1 MSMRHCLTT
10 WAALAAVFAP
20 LPLAAQNERGYFR
33 LPSIHGQTIVFTAEG
48 DLWKGTIEGGFAQRL
63 TTHPATESH
72 AAISPDGKTLA
83 FSAQYEGATEV
94 YTMPIDGGVPVR
106 RTFGGEP
113 AWVCGWTRAGRV
125 LYATERHSTL
135 PSRQVA
141 EFDLATGTRSLLPLA
156 QASEGVF
163 GGDDGRA
170 FFFTRLPFQGSSTKR
185 YRGGTAQN
193 LWRFQPGDEEAVPL
207 TADYPGTSKQPMW
220 WKGRV
225 YFLNDQDG
233 IMNLWSMLPDGT
245 DRQQLTRHPA
255 WDIKSASLSE
265 GRIVYAIGADLRL
278 YDIASGE
285 DKPLKFILPSDYDQ
299 QRDRWVK
306 NPFEYVT
313 SVHVSTNGDR
323 VALTARGQ
331 VFVAPVQQGRF
342 VEVTRNPSVRYR
354 NARFLSGEHLIALG
368 DQTGELE
375 FAKLPANGV
384 GAPQQITDTG
394 KVFRFDGIP
403 SPSGKWIAYYDK
415 DYQLLL
421 WNIAERKETLVATS
435 DVGTIDELAW
445 SPDGEWLAYVRPADN
460 TFNQIFLYRPSSG
473 DRIELTSDRTDSYSP
488 AWSPDGKWLYFL
500 SDREIRSLVSH
511 PWGPRQ
517 PEPHFDQITRVY
529 QVALKKG
536 QRSPFRPRDEL
547 QKDDKKEEK
556 KDEKKDPKKDEAK
569 PADKKDENKSA
580 VTVEIDRDGLAH
592 RLEELPVPAGNYR
605 NLAATAKNLYWTKR
619 DTSFEG
625 RTDLQQF
632 EIKND
637 NPKPKTVVE
646 GIRGFELS
654 ADGKKMLIGKGDA
667 IYVQDADAGKLDE
680 EKRVRLDGWTF
691 AINPRDEWRQMFV
704 ESWRL
709 MRDYFYDRKMHGV
722 DWKAALDK
730 YLPLVDRVTDRAEL
744 SDLMG
749 DMVGELSA
757 LHIFVR
763 NGDMR
768 EAPDRIQIA
777 SLGAELVRD
786 EAAAGWRIRHI
797 HRTDP
802 DYPDDIS
809 PLLKPGV
816 ELEEGD
822 VLLAFNGVS
831 LFSVARPEM
840 LLRNQAGRQVLVQ
853 YQRGEEKKEAIVVPI
868 GSGQAA
874 NLRYSEWE
882 YTRRK
887 RVEELSNNQIGYVH
901 LRAMGG
907 ANIAEWAREFYP
919 VFQRQGLIID
929 VRHNR
934 GGNIDSWIL
943 GKLLRKAW
951 FYWQGRAGKPYWNMQ
966 YAFRGH
972 LVVLC
977 NEHTASDGEAF
988 SEGFRRLGL
997 GKVIGTRTWGG
1008 EIWLSFSNFL
1018 VDGGIA
1024 SAAETGVYG
1033 PEGSWLIEG
1042 HGVEPDL
1049 VVDNLPHETFLG
1061 KDRQLEAAV
1070 AHLQELIETD
1080 PRPVPPVPDFPN
1092 KSHKIISATEKD
1104 AEAVAGR

>member
-1 MSMRHCLTT
+1 MSL
-10 WAALAAVFAP
+10 LFNLKVSIAAVAMTIAGA
-20 LPLAAQNERGYFR
+20 LQLAAQTERGYFR
-33 LPSIHGQTIVFTAEG
+33 HPALHGETIVFTAEG
-48 DLWKGTIEGGFAQRL
+48 DLWKGTIQGGIAQRL
-63 TTHPATESH
+63 TTHPATESR
-72 AAISPDGKTLA
+72 AAISPDGKTIA

-94 YTMPIDGGVPVR
+94 YTMPMDGGVPVR
-106 RTFGGEP
+106 RTYGSES
-113 AWVCGWTRAGRV
+113 AQVCGWTRDGKV
-125 LYATERHSTL
+125 LYASQRHSTL
-135 PSRQVA
+135 PNAQVA
-141 EFDLATGTRSLLPLA
+141 ELDLVTGTRALVPLA
-156 QASEGVF
+156 QASEGIY
-163 GGDDGRA
+163 GEDGRT

-193 LWRFQPGDEEAVPL
+193 LWRFRAGDEEATPL
-207 TADYPGTSKQPMW
+207 TTDYPGTSKQPMW

-245 DRQQLTRHPA
+245 DRQQHTRHPA
-255 WDIKSASLSE
+255 WDIKTASLSE
-265 GRIVYAIGADLRL
+265 GRIVYSIGADLRL
-278 YDIASGE
+278 YEIATGE
-285 DKPLKFILPSDYDQ
+285 DKALKFVLPSDYDQ

-306 NPFEYVT
+306 NPVEYLT
-313 SVHVSTNGDR
+313 SAHVSTNGDR
-323 VALTARGQ
+323 VVLTARGQ

-354 NARFLSGEHLIALG
+354 NARFLTGEHLMALS
-368 DQTGELE
+368 DQSGELE

-384 GAPQQITDTG
+384 GVPERMTDTG
-394 KVFRFDGIP
+394 TVFRYDGVP
-403 SPSGKWIAYYDK
+403 SPNGKWIAYNDK
-415 DYQLLL
+415 DYRLLI
-421 WNIAERKETLVATS
+421 WNLADRKETLVATS
-435 DVGTIDELAW
+435 DMGTPEGMAW
-445 SPDGEWLAYVRPADN
+445 SPDGEWLAYVRPAGN
-460 TFNQIFLYRPSSG
+460 MYNQIFLYQPSTATT
-473 DRIELTSDRTDSYSP
+473 IELTTDRTDSYSP

-500 SDREIRSLVSH
+500 SDREIRSLVPH

-517 PEPHFDQITRVY
+517 PEPHFDQITRIY
-529 QVALKKG
+529 QVALTKG
-536 QRSPFRPRDEL
+536 QRSPFRAQDEL
-547 QKDDKKEEK
+547 QRDDKSEKDKEKEEK
-556 KDEKKDPKKDEAK
+556 KDEKKE
-569 PADKKDENKSA
+569 DKKDAPKPG
-580 VTVEIDRDGLAH
+580 VTVAIDRDGLAA
-592 RLEELPVPAGNYR
+592 RLEEVPVPAGNYQD
-605 NLAATAKNLYWTKR
+605 LAVTGKNLYWLKR
-619 DTSFEG
+619 DTSYDSK
-625 RTDLQQF
+625 THLQQL

-637 NPKPKTVVE
+637 SPKARTIVE
-646 GIRGFELS
+646 DIRGYELS
-654 ADGKKMLIGKGDA
+654 ADRKKMLISKGST

-722 DWKAALDK
+722 DWKAVLEK
-730 YLPLVDRVTDRAEL
+730 YLPVVERVTDRAEL

-763 NGDMR
+763 NGDQR
-768 EAPDRIQIA
+768 DAPDQIQIA
-777 SLGAELVRD
+777 ALGAELVRE
-786 EAAAGWRIRHI
+786 EAVAGWRIRHI
-797 HRTDP
+797 FRTDP
-802 DYPDDIS
+802 DYPSGAS
-809 PLLKPGV
+809 PLLRPGV

-822 VLLAFNGVS
+822 VILAINGVS

-840 LLRNQAGRQVLVQ
+840 LLRNQAGRQMLVQ
-853 YQRGEEKKEAIVVPI
+853 YLRGEEKRETIVTPI
-868 GSGQAA
+868 NGGQATD
-874 NLRYSEWE
+874 LRYSEWE

-887 RVEELSNNQIGYVH
+887 RVEELGNNKIGYVH
-901 LRAMGG
+901 LRAMGS

-972 LVVLC
+972 VVVLC

-1008 EIWLSFSNFL
+1008 EIWLSFSNYL
-1018 VDGGIA
+1018 VDKGIA
-1024 SAAETGVYG
+1024 SAAEIGVYG

-1070 AHLQELIETD
+1070 QHLQELIEQD
-1080 PRPVPPVPDFPN
+1080 PRLVPAPPEFPN
-1092 KSHKIISATEKD
+1092 KSHKAISSTAED
-1104 AEAVAGR
+1104 AQAVAGK